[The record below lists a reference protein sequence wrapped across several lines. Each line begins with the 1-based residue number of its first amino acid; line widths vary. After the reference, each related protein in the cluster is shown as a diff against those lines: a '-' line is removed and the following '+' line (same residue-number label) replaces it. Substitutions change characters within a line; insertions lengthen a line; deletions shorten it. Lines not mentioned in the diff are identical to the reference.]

1 MWVPGSSWIRTHLL
15 SGLLSLLPF
24 IPFMLDRASLWLQWF
39 PANRTIQMALVIV
52 ENILPSPK
60 RWLWNFCFCFWQM
73 LHDFRFL
80 HSWKI
85 TRIYVFN
92 SNSGIFVSLICTFT
106 AKRARLYV
114 YGRDLGASQNSQG
127 LVEFHSTVATV
138 ISQIPGG
145 TAILG
150 RNFSQGSDTDTYPY
164 TRRGRWGENET
175 RRGMKTHRKKEER
188 TNKLMSAL

>member
-1 MWVPGSSWIRTHLL
+1 MLL
-15 SGLLSLLPF
+15 AMEFLFLFLANAQ
-24 IPFMLDRASLWLQWF
+24 RLQISAF
-39 PANRTIQMALVIV
+39 V
-52 ENILPSPK
+52 
-60 RWLWNFCFCFWQM
+60 
-73 LHDFRFL
+73 
-80 HSWKI
+80 KI

-92 SNSGIFVSLICTFT
+92 SNFVIFVSLICTFT
-106 AKRARLYV
+106 AKRARLNA

-164 TRRGRWGENET
+164 TRRGR
-175 RRGMKTHRKKEER
+175 
-188 TNKLMSAL
+188 